1 MDETNNI
8 IKECKKIIENEN
20 LQELKEYYNTLD
32 EYEIFISNTIP
43 YELIFQK
50 IFIHACNYG
59 NKEIIEWLVEKY
71 NEMDNIRKIA
81 LRQLFFYGKYIL
93 KKNKKYKENNEVIE
107 WYETILDKIRYVER

>member
-20 LQELKEYYNTLD
+20 LQELKEYYKTLD
-32 EYEIFISNTIP
+32 EYQIFISNTIP

>member
-93 KKNKKYKENNEVIE
+93 KKNKKYKEDNKVID
-107 WYETILDKIRYVER
+107 WYESILDKIRYIER